1 VSFDEGLAV
10 LEVPRKD
17 VAAAA
22 GALLRSYPVADLDVG
37 EVAIDDVVRRLFSGA

>member
-1 VSFDEGLAV
+1 MSLDGDVAV
-10 LEVPRKD
+10 IEVPRKD

-22 GALLRSYPVADLDVG
+22 AALLRSYPVADLDVS